1 MAAKRRENYLALHTA
16 LSGLP
21 GCRPLFSELPEGV
34 YPWVFPLI
42 TNELQDIFLVL
53 KNEGVPIIRF
63 GEFLWPGVDALVC
76 PVSVEF
82 SQRAMQFPC
91 HQDLFPEELDWMI
104 GKIRAA
110 LLSNGGG
117 TK

>member
-1 MAAKRRENYLALHTA
+1 
-16 LSGLP
+16 
-21 GCRPLFSELPEGV
+21 
-34 YPWVFPLI
+34 LI